1 MHAKFTPLNAELYD
15 YLVNAASPRDPLLDA
30 LAEETE
36 RLGAISMMQVAPE
49 QGALLTLLVRI
60 LGARSAVEV
69 GTFTGYS
76 SICIA
81 RGLAD
86 GGRLITCDV
95 SEEWTAVARRYF
107 ASAGLGERIDLRIGP
122 ALDTLRALPERVG
135 FDFGFIDA
143 DKTSYRAYYEEILRR
158 LRPNGIVVIDNV
170 LWMGQ
175 VIDPSDRSEST
186 EAIRDLN
193 AFVARD
199 PRVEAVMLGVSD
211 GITIARKRD
220 PGARKRDPGER
231 PG

>member
-1 MHAKFTPLNAELYD
+1 MHSKFTPLTPELYH
-15 YLVNAASPRDPLLDA
+15 YLVGAGSPHDPLLDA

-36 RLGAISMMQVAPE
+36 RLGAISLMQVAPE

-60 LGARSAVEV
+60 IGARSAVEV

-81 RGLAD
+81 RGLGD
-86 GGRLITCDV
+86 GGRLLTCDV
-95 SEEWTAVARRYF
+95 SEEWTGVARRYF
-107 ASAGLGERIDLRIGP
+107 ASAGLADRIDLRIGP
-122 ALDTLRALPERVG
+122 AIDTLCALPESAT

-175 VIDPSDRSEST
+175 VIDATDRSEST
-186 EAIRDLN
+186 QAIRELN
-193 AFVARD
+193 AFIARD
-199 PRVEAVMLGVSD
+199 ARVEAVMLGVSD
-211 GITIARKRD
+211 GITIARKRV
-220 PGARKRDPGER
+220 PGER
-231 PG
+231 NA

>member
-1 MHAKFTPLNAELYD
+1 MHGKFTPLSIELYQ

-36 RLGAISMMQVAPE
+36 RLGPISLMQVAPE

-81 RGLAD
+81 RGLA
-86 GGRLITCDV
+86 GGVAGGARLLTCDV

-107 ASAGLGERIDLRIGP
+107 EAAGLADHIDLRIGP
-122 ALDTLRALPERVG
+122 ALDTLRALPESVA

-158 LRPNGIVVIDNV
+158 LRPNGVVVIDNV

-175 VIDPSDRSEST
+175 VIDPADRSEST
-186 EAIRDLN
+186 EAIRALN
-193 AFVARD
+193 AFIARD
-199 PRVEAVMLGVSD
+199 ERVEAVMLAVSD
-211 GITIARKRD
+211 GITLIRKR
-220 PGARKRDPGER
+220 APGER
-231 PG
+231 GGQS